1 MVGFVVL
8 FLVGIEGFPRSC
20 EAEAVDVD
28 VVGMAGPAD
37 AELVE
42 VVVGIEATP
51 MECEVPDVIS
61 RGKNPFEEFFEV
73 LAMDFGDMKN
83 LLNLNGY

>member
-8 FLVGIEGFPRSC
+8 FLVGITGSPRGC
-20 EAEAVDVD
+20 EAEPIDVD